1 MIEGK
6 RETWSCCPLIIQEW
20 HNKSYFTQI
29 IKNCLDLSVRQFE
42 KTCLICTSNWL
53 NMIDALKKTDFHQAI
68 HWRLKIEAPNI
79 GSLDEVK
86 TRGGMSSI
94 CRWSSNSVCT
104 RVWSSWLSFLFF
116 FKYLHQ
122 DENACSWRWHVTEGR
137 VWLPNPNGLWL
148 PPALIFGKL
157 YCNFFEENFWKKTF
171 IKVQNLQYKFGDS
184 KLPSPPFG
192 TFLKIHPI
200 W

>member
-1 MIEGK
+1 MCWK
-6 RETWSCCPLIIQEW
+6 RQT
-20 HNKSYFTQI
+20 
-29 IKNCLDLSVRQFE
+29 
-42 KTCLICTSNWL
+42 
-53 NMIDALKKTDFHQAI
+53 FHQAI
-68 HWRLKIEAPNI
+68 HRRLKIEAPNI

-104 RVWSSWLSFLFF
+104 HVWSSWLSFLFF

-148 PPALIFGKL
+148 PPPHFWKIILQFFYNGYGCKYARRYEGEIVWNECTWFPEIGTILIFSIQL
-157 YCNFFEENFWKKTF
+157 LKKT
-171 IKVQNLQYKFGDS
+171 Y
-184 KLPSPPFG
+184 P
-192 TFLKIHPI
+192 
-200 W
+200 